1 MRQVLEARKRGIWFD
16 VGNGRNGHIWW
27 DVAERAMKQGFV
39 PDTVS
44 TDWTPEGRT
53 TGVVDFPN
61 CLSKFLLLG
70 MSLDQVIACGT
81 SNAARTIDAFKDR
94 GTLKVGAPADV
105 AILELR
111 EGNFDF
117 VDNYKNVRMGRQRL
131 FPSAT
136 VLGGKLVQSGA

>member
-1 MRQVLEARKRGIWFD
+1 MPKILALLKPGDIVTHMYAPEPNGILDGNGRLFPEVLEARKRGIWFD

-70 MSLDQVIACGT
+70 M
-81 SNAARTIDAFKDR
+81 RTR
-94 GTLKVGAPADV
+94 V
-105 AILELR
+105 
-111 EGNFDF
+111 
-117 VDNYKNVRMGRQRL
+117 
-131 FPSAT
+131 S
-136 VLGGKLVQSGA
+136 